1 MSRSRLAA
9 ALAGRRRI
17 AVDTSVFIYQ
27 IESEAKY
34 ADLASAVF
42 ERLDAGGVHSAT
54 STVTMLE
61 LLVQPYRRRDLD
73 LVNRFFALLS
83 TYPRLE
89 WIAPSLEIAD
99 CAARLRAEHTLRT
112 PDAIQAATAL
122 VWQADVFVS
131 NDAAFRRV
139 SGLDLLLLDEFLPD

>member
-1 MSRSRLAA
+1 MSRPRLTA
-9 ALAGRRRI
+9 ALAGVSRI

-27 IESEAKY
+27 IEGASKY
-34 ADLASAVF
+34 AGLAATVF
-42 ERLDAGGVHSAT
+42 ERLDAPGVRSAT
-54 STVTMLE
+54 ATVTMLE
-61 LLVQPYRRRDLD
+61 LLVQPYRRQDLD

-99 CAARLRAEHTLRT
+99 CAARLRAEHGLRT

-122 VWQADVFVS
+122 LWQADAFVS
-131 NDAAFRRV
+131 NDAVFRKLP
-139 SGLDLLLLDEFLPD
+139 GLDVVLLDDFLP